1 MKNIQPNGPY
11 TIVGESWSGAVA
23 IELTTL
29 LENEGHKVQLILLEG
44 IPNDMENKLA
54 SIGSFGSHDFVEKI
68 YDLCLDHEK
77 VKNTT
82 KFKQDSSVKS
92 TLQ

>member
-1 MKNIQPNGPY
+1 MKKIQPNGPY
-11 TIVGESWSGAVA
+11 TIVGESWSGAIA

-44 IPNDMENKLA
+44 LPNDMENRLA
-54 SIGSFGSHDFVEKI
+54 TIGSFGSHDFVEKI

-77 VKNTT
+77 VKNVT
-82 KFKQDSSVKS
+82 KF
-92 TLQ
+92 